1 MRGLLGDTGTCWG
14 SLIEE
19 AVAWVRC
26 DWPFLMR

>member
-14 SLIEE
+14 SLTEE